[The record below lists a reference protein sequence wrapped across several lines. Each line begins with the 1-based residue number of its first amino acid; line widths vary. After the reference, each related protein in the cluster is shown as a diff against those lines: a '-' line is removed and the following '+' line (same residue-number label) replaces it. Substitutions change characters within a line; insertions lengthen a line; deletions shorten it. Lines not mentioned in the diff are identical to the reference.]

1 MNSRWALSY
10 MEVINM
16 RLVILQIIN
25 INICYF
31 FLIIYKYSI
40 VIWIWICYVHVD
52 VYVDL
57 FLFFYFFRL
66 PFFVVACKPWVKILK
81 TIWK

>member
-57 FLFFYFFRL
+57 FLFFYFLGYPSLLLHVNPGLRF
-66 PFFVVACKPWVKILK
+66 
-81 TIWK
+81 